1 MFDRQLAELCIVLAL
16 ASAVLGPER
25 LIGLGM
31 AVKRYLST
39 WWPRPPK

>member
-25 LIGLGM
+25 FIAFGM
-31 AVKRYLST
+31 AAKRYIAT
-39 WWPRPPK
+39 WWHRTPK